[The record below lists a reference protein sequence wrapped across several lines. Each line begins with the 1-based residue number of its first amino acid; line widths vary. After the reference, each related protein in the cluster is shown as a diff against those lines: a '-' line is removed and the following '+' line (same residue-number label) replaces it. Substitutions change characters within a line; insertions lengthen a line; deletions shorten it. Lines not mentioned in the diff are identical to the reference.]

1 MPERPEGFIVKVV
14 LDVLKP
20 HNPSIVD
27 FAREINSVKNIHRV
41 DVSIVEVDA
50 NTETVKL
57 VVEGHGIRLEDV
69 EAVVKR
75 LGAAIHSVDQVV
87 VEKR

>member
-1 MPERPEGFIVKVV
+1 MV
-14 LDVLKP
+14 LDILKP
-20 HNPSIVD
+20 HDPSIVE
-27 FAREINSVKNIHRV
+27 FAKEINAVKNVQRA

-57 VVEGHGIRLEDV
+57 VVEGHAIKLEEV

>member
-1 MPERPEGFIVKVV
+1 MPERHEGVVVKVV
-14 LDVLKP
+14 LDILKP
-20 HNPSIVD
+20 HDPSIVE
-27 FAREINSVKNIHRV
+27 FAKEINAVKNVQRA

-57 VVEGHGIRLEDV
+57 VVEGHAIKLEEV

>member
-1 MPERPEGFIVKVV
+1 MPERPEGFVVKVV
-14 LDVLKP
+14 LDVLK
-20 HNPSIVD
+20 
-27 FAREINSVKNIHRV
+27 RV

-57 VVEGHGIRLEDV
+57 VVEGHGISLEDV

>member
-1 MPERPEGFIVKVV
+1 
-14 LDVLKP
+14 
-20 HNPSIVD
+20 
-27 FAREINSVKNIHRV
+27 V

-75 LGAAIHSVDQVV
+75 IGAAIHSVDQVV

>member
-1 MPERPEGFIVKVV
+1 VV
-14 LDVLKP
+14 LDILKP
-20 HNPSIVD
+20 HDPSIVE
-27 FAREINSVKNIHRV
+27 FAKEINAVKNVQRA

-57 VVEGHGIRLEDV
+57 VVEGHAIKLEEV